1 MNSPLVGYDSC
12 TSVDFGSRRICGV
25 VAISMSPTFTYETNI
40 GRISTEANMDYILDD
55 DRRKQGNRLHMEHDK
70 GINNIERKDKPKR
83 PYLDISK
90 SGINDHASTRLK
102 RTDRTSCSD
111 PISQYEDDRISQ
123 HEDNTGE

>member
-1 MNSPLVGYDSC
+1 
-12 TSVDFGSRRICGV
+12 
-25 VAISMSPTFTYETNI
+25 MSPTFTYETNI
-40 GRISTEANMDYILDD
+40 GRISTEANMDYILDN

-90 SGINDHASTRLK
+90 SGINDHASTKLK

-111 PISQYEDDRISQ
+111 PTSQYEDDPISQ
-123 HEDNTGE
+123 YEGNTEE